1 MRKID
6 NYLIGYSK
14 GLLLMSKIK
23 STPADK
29 MPFQKSILF
38 LFCCSLMLLPLP
50 ARAKDWPTY
59 RHDIARTAATR
70 EKISP
75 PLFLN
80 WKFQPAHTPKP
91 AWPMPGEE
99 LPRMHTDSACHV
111 AIVRGSVYFAS
122 SVTNKVYSIDA
133 DTGKIA
139 WTFFAQGPVRFTPT
153 VSDNRL
159 YFGSDDGYVYCLN
172 AKNGEL
178 LWKYRAGPSE
188 EKVIGNSR
196 LISLWPV
203 RTSVLVDNNIAYFA
217 AGVFPYE
224 GIYVCALNA
233 TNGLV
238 IWKNDTVGDRAHELD
253 FGGIS
258 PHGYLV
264 ASEDVL
270 YVPSGRAMP
279 AAFDRKTGQFIAF
292 LSVGGK
298 RGGTWALLDK
308 ENLIAGVDYSGT
320 PHKVAYDTKTQERK
334 AAAFAWFPGI
344 DIVPTSDV
352 SYVLTLDGIY
362 AVNRNAYAQAD
373 SQNAPIAEKQKKL
386 RDRLSQL
393 RRRSRN
399 ADELTKKQINE
410 EIEQITAQLTEL
422 DAEHKKLRDT
432 TFRWHYSAEG
442 LASLLLAND
451 TLIAGGEN
459 DIVVIDTQTGRQ
471 LWQADTDGNVVALA
485 AANGKLVAGTDKGE
499 ILCFTE
505 KNTPHPTEIKTQLIQ
520 NPYADSPYAELY
532 RTAAKNILNRIETD
546 KGYCLVLDCGQGQ
559 LAYELA
565 KRTNFKIVG
574 IETDKINLAVARQKL
589 EAAHLLGDRV
599 VIEPWDISDL
609 PKYFANLII
618 SDGMLLTGETTASD
632 EQINRLLRPYGGVAL
647 LGKKKSSGNE
657 ISWTKT
663 IRGSLEGAGAWT
675 HQYADPQNTA
685 CSDDKLVRDRLG
697 VLWFGQPGS
706 ESMVERHARAASP
719 VSMNGRLFVQGE
731 ELIMAYDAYNGTFL
745 WQTEIPGA
753 VRVRVDVDSG
763 NLALSQDALYVAAYD
778 KCSRLDPATGNIMQ
792 SYELPLA
799 ENNENLR
806 WGYIACV
813 DNILLTVAANPLRQE
828 YAATYKEEYRSND
841 LLETVKKE
849 YKRRGTDWR
858 YVASFPSWGSQRS
871 PKDTITDRIM
881 AGDYLCALDTRT
893 GQKLWQYNGKDIAN
907 ISVTIDDGIVFFVD
921 SRVTDDQRTAALNER
936 NRLAGEKIYIPP
948 ENILAQLDGAMA
960 DVRLAVAVDLKAG
973 AVLWKKPI
981 DLSGCGGDKM
991 GSAAKDG
998 VLLFFGHFS
1007 NHDTGFFKNN
1017 ELTWRRIT
1025 ALNADTGDIIWSKPL
1040 NYLRRPLIIGDKI
1053 IIEPRACDLRTGQIF
1068 TRKDPITG
1076 LDTPWEFLRPGHCC
1090 AITSASAEM
1099 MFYRSYNAAMYDFA
1113 NDKGVSLFGAIRP
1126 GCWLNMIPANGLML
1140 MPEASAGCTCS
1151 FPLRSS
1157 LAMIAKPEKEASN
1170 WTVFV
1175 NHGDMT
1181 PVKHFAINFGAPG
1194 DMRADDGTLWF
1205 AYPRP
1210 KAYSRIG
1217 YGNYG
1222 VKFDLKEEIIDQMGP
1237 YCSDYRAAN
1246 IKNSD
1251 KTWLFT
1257 SGYKGLLSLTMP
1269 LLNAD
1274 QEQKKTPYTIRLG
1287 FKALPE
1293 DRPGSRVFDVLL
1305 NDKLALEQ
1313 FDIIQTAQN
1322 NDAIVVK
1329 EFTNVP
1335 VTDNLKVSFVPKKQ
1349 NCTADQAPIISFIEV
1364 IRETPE
1370 TDKIASNL

>member
-1 MRKID
+1 
-6 NYLIGYSK
+6 
-14 GLLLMSKIK
+14 MSKTK
-23 STPADK
+23 TTPADE
-29 MPFQKSILF
+29 MPFQKTLLSL
-38 LFCCSLMLLPLP
+38 LCLSLMFPSLA
-50 ARAKDWPTY
+50 ARAEDWPTY
-59 RHDIARTAATR
+59 RHDIARTAVTR
-70 EKISP
+70 EKITT

-80 WKFQPAHTPKP
+80 WKFLPAHPPKP

-111 AIVRGSVYFAS
+111 AIAAGNVYFAS

-133 DTGKIA
+133 DTGKIT
-139 WTFFAQGPVRFTPT
+139 WTFFTQGPVRFTPT
-153 VSDNRL
+153 VYNNRI
-159 YFGSDDGYVYCLN
+159 YFGSDDGFLYCLD
-172 AKNGEL
+172 AKNGKL
-178 LWKYRAGPSE
+178 VWKYRAGPSE
-188 EKVIGNSR
+188 EKVIGNQR

-203 RTSVLVDNNIAYFA
+203 RTSVLIDDNIAYFA

-233 TNGLV
+233 TDGSV

-264 ASEDVL
+264 ASDDVL

-279 AAFDRKTGQFIAF
+279 AAFDRKSGKFIAF

-298 RGGTWALLDK
+298 RGGTWALLDGSD
-308 ENLIAGVDYSGT
+308 LITGVDYSGT
-320 PHKVAYDTKTQERK
+320 PHKVAYDTQTQKRK
-334 AAAFAWFPGI
+334 ADAFAWFPGI

-362 AVNRNAYAQAD
+362 AVNRDAYAQAD
-373 SQNAPIAEKQKKL
+373 SQNKPIAEKQKQL
-386 RDRLSQL
+386 RDQLSKL

-399 ADELTKKQINE
+399 AHDQAKQQINE
-410 EIEQITAQLTEL
+410 EVEQITAQLT
-422 DAEHKKLRDT
+422 DVNAEQKKLRDT
-432 TFRWHYSAEG
+432 TFRWHYPAQD
-442 LASLLLAND
+442 LASLLLADNVLFTGGKD
-451 TLIAGGEN
+451 TLAA
-459 DIVVIDTQTGRQ
+459 IDTQTGKQ
-471 LWQADTDGNVVALA
+471 LWEADIDGKVVALA
-485 AANGKLVAGTDKGE
+485 AANGKLLAGTDKGS
-499 ILCFTE
+499 ISCFAE
-505 KNTPHPTEIKTQLIQ
+505 KKVSHPIEIKTKLIQ
-520 NPYADSPYAELY
+520 NPYAESPDAALY
-532 RTAAKNILNRIETD
+532 QTAAKNILNRITID
-546 KGYCLVLDCGQGQ
+546 KGYCLVLDCGQGR

-574 IETDKINLAVARQKL
+574 LEKDKTNLAVARQKL

-599 VIEPWDISDL
+599 VVEPWDIADL
-609 PKYFANLII
+609 PPYFANLIV
-618 SDGMLLTGETTASD
+618 SDRMLLTGETAASD
-632 EQINRLLRPYGGVAL
+632 AQINRLLRPYGGIAL
-647 LGKKKSSGNE
+647 LGKKKSSPHE
-657 ISWTKT
+657 ITWTKT
-663 IRGSLEGAGAWT
+663 TRGPLEGAGAWT

-706 ESMVERHARAASP
+706 ENMVERHARAASP

-745 WQTEIPGA
+745 WQTEVTGA

-763 NLALSQDALYVAAYD
+763 NLALTDDALYVAAFDRCY
-778 KCSRLDPATGNIMQ
+778 RLDPATGNIMQ
-792 SYELPLA
+792 SYKLPVE
-799 ENNENLR
+799 ENEENLR

-828 YAATYKEEYRSND
+828 YATAYKQKYNQND
-841 LLETVKKE
+841 PGETVKKD

-858 YVASFPSWGSQRS
+858 YIASFPSWGSQRS
-871 PKDTITDRIM
+871 PKDTITDRLM
-881 AGDYLCALDTRT
+881 AGDSLCALDTRT
-893 GQKLWQYNGKDIAN
+893 GQKLWQYDGKDIAN
-907 ISVTIDDGIVFFVD
+907 ISVTINDGKVFFVD
-921 SRVTDDQRTAALNER
+921 SRITNDQRTAALNER
-936 NRLAGEKIYIPP
+936 SRLTDEKIYISP
-948 ENILAQLDGAMA
+948 ESSQAQLDGVLA
-960 DVRLAVAVDLKAG
+960 DVRVAVALDLKSG
-973 AVLWKKPI
+973 DVVWKKTI
-981 DLSGCGGDKM
+981 DLTGCGGDKM
-991 GSAAKDG
+991 GSAAKDN
-998 VLLFFGHFS
+998 VLLFFGQFS

-1053 IIEPRACDLRTGQIF
+1053 IIEPRACDLYTGQIF
-1068 TRKDPITG
+1068 TRTDPITG

-1099 MFYRSYNAAMYDFA
+1099 MFYRSYNAAVYDFA

-1151 FPLRSS
+1151 FPLRCS
-1157 LAMIAKPEKEASN
+1157 LAMVSKPEKEASN
-1170 WTVFV
+1170 WTVFI

-1194 DMRADDGTLWF
+1194 DMRADDGTMWF

-1210 KAYSRIG
+1210 NAYSRIG

-1222 VKFDLKEEIIDQMGP
+1222 VKFDLKEELIDQMGP
-1237 YCSDYRAAN
+1237 YCSDYRTAN

-1251 KTWLFT
+1251 KPWLFT
-1257 SGYKGLLSLTMP
+1257 SGCKGLLSFTLP
-1269 LLNAD
+1269 LLDPAE
-1274 QEQKKTPYTIRLG
+1274 EQKQMPYTIRLG
-1287 FKALPE
+1287 FKAFQN
-1293 DRPGSRVFDVLL
+1293 DRPGSRVFDVFL
-1305 NDKLALEQ
+1305 NDKLILEK
-1313 FDIIQTAQN
+1313 FDIVQTAQN
-1322 NDAIVVK
+1322 TDTIVVK

-1335 VTDNLKVSFVPKKQ
+1335 VKDNLKVRFVPNQQ

-1364 IRETPE
+1364 VRETSE
-1370 TDKIASNL
+1370 MDKIVSNF